1 MTLVKVAA
9 PIMPFT
15 TEEIYQ
21 NIRPAGSPE
30 SVHLCDYPVY
40 HEKFRDRELER
51 KMEIVRRTVSM
62 GRALRAAHS
71 LKIRQPLRAIHLVT
85 RIPEERR
92 ILMEMEGIIRE
103 ELNIK
108 EVVFRENEEDLVEYS
123 AKPNYRVLGKQLGKE
138 MKLAASRIEGLSA
151 REIQSLLEGA
161 TLSIEI
167 GASSIDLTKESI
179 VIARSEKENLKVL
192 NEGSLTI
199 ALDPEV
205 TEELKQEGLMRDI
218 IRGIQN
224 LRKET
229 GLEVTDRIE
238 LSLFGSELIQDV
250 VAGFEDR
257 LLEETLAVGWIWQKS
272 DSGTIIKTGDEEI
285 LVSLRKV

>member
-1 MTLVKVAA
+1 
-9 PIMPFT
+9 
-15 TEEIYQ
+15 
-21 NIRPAGSPE
+21 
-30 SVHLCDYPVY
+30 
-40 HEKFRDRELER
+40 
-51 KMEIVRRTVSM
+51 
-62 GRALRAAHS
+62 
-71 LKIRQPLRAIHLVT
+71 
-85 RIPEERR
+85 
-92 ILMEMEGIIRE
+92 
-103 ELNIK
+103 
-108 EVVFRENEEDLVEYS
+108 
-123 AKPNYRVLGKQLGKE
+123 
-138 MKLAASRIEGLSA
+138 
-151 REIQSLLEGA
+151 LEGA

-167 GASSIDLTKESI
+167 GASSIALTKESI